1 MNSITLIE
9 NEIKRQISFESD
21 IAHLLNFH
29 GLIFMSG
36 TSFFYNKKEEKNMKA
51 RKLRTHVTMLF
62 LYWYLNIHV
71 IFCFHKLYFFLSF
84 IYINIKTMTLR
95 QNMCLILVKFCVS
108 YSWWTLRILV
118 IKYFKSNMLFLN
130 MYFNITWKKKRF
142 SLVFNIIIDVCVQI
156 LQNGRCI
163 TICKK

>member
-36 TSFFYNKKEEKNMKA
+36 ASFFYNKKEEKNMKA

-108 YSWWTLRILV
+108 YLWWTLRILV

-130 MYFNITWKKKRF
+130 MYFNITWKKRDF
-142 SLVFNIIIDVCVQI
+142 LLCYYYWCVRTNSTEWA
-156 LQNGRCI
+156 LYHNL
-163 TICKK
+163 

>member
-1 MNSITLIE
+1 MNSITSIE

-62 LYWYLNIHV
+62 LY
-71 IFCFHKLYFFLSF
+71 
-84 IYINIKTMTLR
+84 
-95 QNMCLILVKFCVS
+95 
-108 YSWWTLRILV
+108 
-118 IKYFKSNMLFLN
+118 
-130 MYFNITWKKKRF
+130 
-142 SLVFNIIIDVCVQI
+142 
-156 LQNGRCI
+156 
-163 TICKK
+163 